1 MKIKK
6 KKNYDYMYNIF
17 TYIIIIFFIFIF
29 SKNQYNYYLKNINK
43 IHKVKIHK
51 VKKNT
56 NDKKIKFLTLKLKK
70 IQNKNLEGINDK
82 QMIKYII
89 NISKKNNISP
99 FLIFSIIKIESNF
112 RFNVTSYT
120 NAKGL
125 MQIEPLTYKII
136 RNNYNVYTNS
146 LFNPY
151 SNILIGVMYFKRL
164 LKYFHYNVNES
175 LCAYNEGK
183 TKVKIYNIQNTVYSI
198 KVLNYYKKLKK
209 EYIYNFIKRS

>member
-82 QMIKYII
+82 QIIKYII

-99 FLIFSIIKIESNF
+99 FLIFSIIKTESNF

-136 RNNYNVYTNS
+136 RNNYNVYTNN

-164 LKYFHYNVNES
+164 LKYFHYNINES
-175 LCAYNEGK
+175 LSAYNEGK

-198 KVLNYYKKLKK
+198 KVLNYYEKLKK
-209 EYIYNFIKRS
+209 EYIYKSIKRS